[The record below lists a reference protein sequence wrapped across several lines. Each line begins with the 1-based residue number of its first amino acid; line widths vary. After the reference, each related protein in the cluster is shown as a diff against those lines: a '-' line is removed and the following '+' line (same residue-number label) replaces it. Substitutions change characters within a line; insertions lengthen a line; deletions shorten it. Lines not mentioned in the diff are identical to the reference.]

1 LPVLIPLEGINSS
14 SGGIKRLLGGIKR
27 GLGGINVQK
36 FLFNPCREN
45 KI

>member
-1 LPVLIPLEGINSS
+1 MPVLIPLEGINSS
-14 SGGIKRLLGGIKR
+14 SGGIKRLLGGI
-27 GLGGINVQK
+27 NVQK